1 MNTSQ
6 PQPNA
11 PTEADLELLSAYLD
25 NQLSVAERVG
35 LEQRLRAEPLL
46 RTELEELRA
55 TAGLLRNLEPVQP
68 PRSFTLDPATA
79 PRRVRFFPFAWVMQL
94 GSGLAGMALV
104 LLASVQ
110 LLAAPQMAPA
120 MESAPAPMAAQG
132 GEGGAAAMPAATEAP
147 AEATMRDAAPESAP
161 DASMSTAAEN
171 DAAPQQPVPPNAGG
185 PPSID
190 NPAGSVPAAELES
203 AVAEP
208 YAAAPAEAAD
218 KMTPAPQ
225 PGLPP
230 ALTLAFGLA
239 LLAAAVGTF
248 LYGRMQR

>member
-25 NQLSVAERVG
+25 NQLSIAERVG

-55 TAGLLRNLEPVQP
+55 TADLLRNLEPVQP

-79 PRRVRFFPFAWVMQL
+79 PRRVRFVPFAWVMQL

-110 LLAAPQMAPA
+110 LLAAPHMASTL
-120 MESAPAPMAAQG
+120 ESAPAPMATQG
-132 GEGGAAAMPAATEAP
+132 GDMSAAAMPTTP
-147 AEATMRDAAPESAP
+147 ADATMREAAPESAP
-161 DASMSTAAEN
+161 DASMSTAAKN

-190 NPAGSVPAAELES
+190 NPAGAAPAAEPASS
-203 AVAEP
+203 AAEP
-208 YAAAPAEAAD
+208 YAAAPDEAAG
-218 KMTPAPQ
+218 KLTPAPQ

-230 ALTLAFGLA
+230 ALTLAVGLA
-239 LLAAAVGTF
+239 LLATAAGTF